1 MARVTKAA
9 IRAGYRHIDTAKS
22 YGTEPLMGPA
32 LSELIA
38 DGEISRGE
46 LFITSKVRGKSC
58 HTLKTPFSFKRYF
71 GPILLSPRLTLS
83 IAFHHFSHLA
93 HSTWLVPSP
102 LPIALDV
109 STIFSHTFYFTG
121 LVYRSSS

>member
-58 HTLKTPFSFKRYF
+58 HTLKTPSSFKRHWANFTISQAYF
-71 GPILLSPRLTLS
+71 KYFLSTLFTPGTLS
-83 IAFHHFSHLA
+83 MVSPFPHR
-93 HSTWLVPSP
+93 P
-102 LPIALDV
+102 LP
-109 STIFSHTFYFTG
+109 
-121 LVYRSSS
+121 

>member
-32 LSELIA
+32 LSELVA

-46 LFITSKVRGKSC
+46 LFITSKVR
-58 HTLKTPFSFKRYF
+58 
-71 GPILLSPRLTLS
+71 
-83 IAFHHFSHLA
+83 
-93 HSTWLVPSP
+93 
-102 LPIALDV
+102 
-109 STIFSHTFYFTG
+109 
-121 LVYRSSS
+121 